1 MALEATHIKFAL
13 DVKDKYGVLDLK
25 RYISGTIYPD
35 SRYISKIN
43 RQLTHRNEML
53 DPNLAADDFLR
64 GWAVHVLC
72 DKVQS
77 EVFIEVFSDY
87 LSEKDT
93 EQYWIESTALKILL
107 DIYVLKNFDIQPYL
121 HYLDHVETRSCEPEK
136 FLHEYNDL
144 IRNLYKDKI
153 FPTIEDYSG
162 MWKDFDLDED
172 LANSVIDKVIGF
184 QKVKEIN
191 ESFEKVYSMI
201 VKKV

>member
-13 DVKDKYGVLDLK
+13 DVADKYGVLDLK

-53 DPNLAADDFLR
+53 DPHLATDDFLR

-77 EVFIEVFSDY
+77 KVFREVFSDY
-87 LSEKDT
+87 LSEKGT
-93 EQYWIESTALKILL
+93 EPYWIETTALKTLL
-107 DIYVLKNFDIQPYL
+107 DMHILKSFNLQPYL

-136 FLHEYNDL
+136 FLHEYNNL
-144 IRNLYKDKI
+144 IVNLYKDKDI
-153 FPTIEDYSG
+153 PTVEDYKKVLLAFG
-162 MWKDFDLDED
+162 IDADLVG
-172 LANSVIDKVIGF
+172 SVIDKIVKY

-191 ESFEKVYSMI
+191 DNFEKVCSMI
-201 VKKV
+201 VKEV